1 MMYLDEPRAPITQL
15 IPNKSISI
23 ALTCSSSLSQLMIYY
38 QACGSSQNP
47 LFDSVSFFPLTSQ
60 IPLYQGL
67 LIQKGLSK
75 PSKALSSS
83 TKFKWANKTN
93 TSHASPFT
101 QSLLHSAN
109 HWGGGGGNTT
119 KKKNLTTVSLLKTP
133 FYWFSWTKL
142 FFIIL
147 FLVAIILCCS
157 LFCSKAFEQPWH
169 FSSKDIN
176 HIFFLSGPFFAEDC
190 PSLRS

>member
-1 MMYLDEPRAPITQL
+1 MLYLRAFLCCLFFKCCCTSRVQVFFFALFLFCQSFLFSKLNYWLHLIDSDLYLKPNCFSLGPKAVFPYNYLMMYLDEPRAPITQL

-47 LFDSVSFFPLTSQ
+47 LFDSVSFFSLTSQ

-83 TKFKWANKTN
+83 TKFK
-93 TSHASPFT
+93 
-101 QSLLHSAN
+101 
-109 HWGGGGGNTT
+109 
-119 KKKNLTTVSLLKTP
+119 
-133 FYWFSWTKL
+133 
-142 FFIIL
+142 
-147 FLVAIILCCS
+147 
-157 LFCSKAFEQPWH
+157 
-169 FSSKDIN
+169 
-176 HIFFLSGPFFAEDC
+176 
-190 PSLRS
+190 